1 MREIDPDDIGIF
13 YLADIMATTTLNKS
27 MVRKHRKSPIIL
39 RKDVRNIAII
49 AHVDHGKT
57 TLVDCMLKQTGIFR
71 DNQAVGELILDSNDL
86 ERERGITIYA
96 KNTAIKYHG
105 ITINII
111 DTPGHADFGGEV
123 ERVLRMV
130 DGVLLLV
137 DAVEGPMLQTKFV
150 LTKSLQLNLKPI
162 VVINKIDRP
171 NARIDQ
177 VINAVFD
184 LFVDLGATDAQLD
197 FPIVYTSAKEGYAK
211 TDLQLPSDN
220 INPLLETIIKRVP
233 LPPGDIESPFQMQVM
248 TIDYNDYLGRM
259 AIGRIHQ
266 GTIHTGDMVAQHRID
281 GTIIQRKVT
290 KLFGYLG
297 LGKTEIELAKAGDIV
312 ALAGLDFVEIG
323 ETITH
328 PAVTEALPAII
339 VEEPTLEMNF
349 MVNTSPFAGTEGTYV
364 TSRNLRERLEKE
376 LLSNVAL
383 RVEFPENPD
392 VFLVKGRGELHLSIL
407 IETMRRQGYEFA
419 VSKPQAVFKVID
431 GKKMEPIEQLFI
443 DVPEDYLGI
452 VMEKLGKRKS
462 QILNMH
468 HDGSGSVRLE
478 FNIPARGLIGFQTEF
493 VMDTRGTGIMHHS
506 FLKYDEYQGDIQTR
520 ITGSLIAKEPGL
532 ATAYALENLQERSTL
547 FMQPGD
553 KIYEGMVVGENSR
566 ENDMVVNP
574 CKKKHLTNM
583 RSSTSD
589 EAIQLKSFHRM
600 ELEQALEFIK
610 EDELV
615 EVTPKSHRLRK
626 RVLAELDRKRAYRGF
641 SGQ

>member
-1 MREIDPDDIGIF
+1 MPT
-13 YLADIMATTTLNKS
+13 ATLTKPT
-27 MVRKHRKSPIIL
+27 VRKHRKPSVTL
-39 RKDVRNIAII
+39 RQDVRNIAII

-71 DNQAVGELILDSNDL
+71 DNQTVGELILDSNDL

-96 KNTAIKYHG
+96 KNTAIKFHG

-137 DAVEGPMLQTKFV
+137 DAVDGPMLQTKFV
-150 LTKSLQLNLKPI
+150 LTKSLELNLKPI

-171 NARIDQ
+171 NSRIDQ

-184 LFVDLGATDAQLD
+184 LFVDLGANDEQLD
-197 FPIVYTSAKEGYAK
+197 FPIVYASAKEGYAT
-211 TDLQLPSDN
+211 TDLKKSSTN
-220 INPLLETIIKRVP
+220 IDPLLETIIKKVP
-233 LPPGDIESPFQMQVM
+233 LPPGDMQSPFQMQVM

-259 AIGRIHQ
+259 AIGRIHR
-266 GTIHTGDMVAQHRID
+266 GKIHTSDMVAQIRID
-281 GTIIQRKVT
+281 GTIIQSKVT
-290 KLFGYLG
+290 KLYGYLG
-297 LGKTEIELAKAGDIV
+297 LGKTEIESAQAGDIV
-312 ALAGLDFVEIG
+312 ALAGLDAVEIG
-323 ETITH
+323 ETITD
-328 PAVTEALPAII
+328 PFVTEALPAII

-349 MVNTSPFAGTEGTYV
+349 LVNTSPFAGTEGTYV

-376 LLSNVAL
+376 LQSNVAL
-383 RVEFPENPD
+383 RVEFPENSD

-419 VSKPQAVFKVID
+419 VSKPQAVFKMVD
-431 GKKMEPIEQLFI
+431 GKKLEPMEELFI
-443 DVPEDYLGI
+443 DVPDDYLGL
-452 VMEKLGKRKS
+452 VLEKLGRRKA
-462 QILNMH
+462 QMVNMH

-478 FNIPARGLIGFQTEF
+478 FTIPARGLIGFQTEF
-493 VMDTRGTGIMHHS
+493 VMDTHGTGIMHHS
-506 FLKYDEYQGDIQTR
+506 FLKYDKYQGDIQTR
-520 ITGSLIAKEPGL
+520 ITGSLIAKEAGL

-547 FMQPGD
+547 FVEPGD

-589 EAIQLKSFHRM
+589 EAIQLKSIHRM
-600 ELEQALEFIK
+600 KLEEALEFIN

-626 RVLAELDRKRAYRGF
+626 RILAELDRKRDYRG
-641 SGQ
+641 SSNQSK

>member
-1 MREIDPDDIGIF
+1 MPT
-13 YLADIMATTTLNKS
+13 ATTPKPH
-27 MVRKHRKSPIIL
+27 VRKPRKPAAML
-39 RKDVRNIAII
+39 REDVRNIAII

-71 DNQAVGELILDSNDL
+71 DNQTVGELILDSNDL

-96 KNTAIKYHG
+96 KNTAIKFHG

-130 DGVLLLV
+130 DSVLLLV
-137 DAVEGPMLQTKFV
+137 DAVDGPMLQTKFV
-150 LTKSLQLNLKPI
+150 LTKSLELNLKPI

-184 LFVDLGATDAQLD
+184 LFVDLGANDDQLD
-197 FPIVYTSAKEGYAK
+197 FPIVYASAKEGYAT
-211 TDLQLPSDN
+211 TDLKKPSTN
-220 INPLLETIIKRVP
+220 IDPLLETIIKKVP
-233 LPPGDIESPFQMQVM
+233 LPPGDMQSPFQMQVM

-259 AIGRIHQ
+259 AIGRIHR
-266 GTIHTGDMVAQHRID
+266 GKIHTSDMVAQLRLD
-281 GTIIQRKVT
+281 GTVIESKVT
-290 KLFGYLG
+290 KLYGYLG
-297 LGKTEIELAKAGDIV
+297 LGKTEIDSAQAGDIV
-312 ALAGLDFVEIG
+312 ALAGLDAVEIG

-328 PAVTEALPAII
+328 PLTPEALPAIT

-349 MVNTSPFAGTEGTYV
+349 LVNTSPFAGTEGTYV
-364 TSRNLRERLEKE
+364 TSRNLRDRLEKE
-376 LLSNVAL
+376 LQSNVAL
-383 RVEFPENPD
+383 RVEFPENSD

-419 VSKPQAVFKVID
+419 VSKPQAVFKIVD
-431 GKKMEPIEQLFI
+431 GKKLEPMEELFI
-443 DVPEDYLGI
+443 DVPDDYLGL
-452 VMEKLGKRKS
+452 VLEKLGRRKA
-462 QILNMH
+462 QMVNMH

-478 FNIPARGLIGFQTEF
+478 FTIPARGLIGFQTEF
-493 VMDTRGTGIMHHS
+493 VMDTHGTGIMHHS
-506 FLKYDEYQGDIQTR
+506 FLKYDNYQGDIQTR

-547 FMQPGD
+547 FVEPGD

-589 EAIQLKSFHRM
+589 EAIQLKSIHRM
-600 ELEQALEFIK
+600 KLEEALEFIN

-626 RVLAELDRKRAYRGF
+626 RILTELDRKRDFRGF
-641 SGQ
+641 

>member
-1 MREIDPDDIGIF
+1 MPP
-13 YLADIMATTTLNKS
+13 ATTAKPH
-27 MVRKHRKSPIIL
+27 VRKHRKPAALL
-39 RKDVRNIAII
+39 REDVRNIAII

-71 DNQAVGELILDSNDL
+71 DNQTVGELILDSNDL

-96 KNTAIKYHG
+96 KNTAIKFHG

-137 DAVEGPMLQTKFV
+137 DAVDGPMLQTKFV
-150 LTKSLQLNLKPI
+150 LTKSLELNLKPI

-171 NARIDQ
+171 NTRIDQ

-184 LFVDLGATDAQLD
+184 LFVDLGANDDQLD
-197 FPIVYTSAKEGYAK
+197 FPIVYASAKEGYAT
-211 TDLQLPSDN
+211 TDLKKPSTN
-220 INPLLETIIKRVP
+220 IDPLLETIIKKVP
-233 LPPGDIESPFQMQVM
+233 LPPGDIKSPFQMQVM

-259 AIGRIHQ
+259 AIGRIYR
-266 GTIHTGDMVAQHRID
+266 GKINTSDMVAQVRLD
-281 GTIIQRKVT
+281 GTIIQSKVT
-290 KLFGYLG
+290 KLYGYLG
-297 LGKTEIELAKAGDIV
+297 LGKTEIESAQAGDIV
-312 ALAGLDFVEIG
+312 ALAGLDSVEIG
-323 ETITH
+323 ETIAH
-328 PAVTEALPAII
+328 PETPEALPGII

-349 MVNTSPFAGTEGTYV
+349 LVNTSPFAGTEGTYV

-376 LLSNVAL
+376 LQSNVAL
-383 RVEFPENPD
+383 RVEFPENAD

-419 VSKPQAVFKVID
+419 VSKPQAVFKEID

-443 DVPEDYLGI
+443 DVPEDYLGL
-452 VMEKLGKRKS
+452 VMEKLGRRKA
-462 QILNMH
+462 QMANMH

-478 FNIPARGLIGFQTEF
+478 FTIPARGLIGFQTEF

-547 FMQPGD
+547 FVEPGD

-589 EAIQLKSFHRM
+589 EAIQLKTIHRM
-600 ELEQALEFIK
+600 TLEESIEFIK

-615 EVTPKSHRLRK
+615 EITPKSLRLRK
-626 RVLAELDRKRAYRGF
+626 RILAELARRREFRGI
-641 SGQ
+641 QT

>member
-1 MREIDPDDIGIF
+1 MTTATPTKTDKKLRE
-13 YLADIMATTTLNKS
+13 
-27 MVRKHRKSPIIL
+27 
-39 RKDVRNIAII
+39 DVRNIAII

-57 TLVDCMLKQTGIFR
+57 TLVDCLLRQTHIFR
-71 DNQAVGELILDSNDL
+71 DNQEMGERILDSNDL

-96 KNTAIKYHG
+96 KNTAIKYND

-130 DGVLLLV
+130 DSVLLLV

-150 LTKSLQLNLKPI
+150 LTKSLELNLKPI

-177 VINAVFD
+177 VVNAVFD

-197 FPIVYTSAKEGYAK
+197 FPIVYASAKEGYAK
-211 TDLQLPSDN
+211 TDLSLPSDN
-220 INPLLETIIKRVP
+220 ITPLLETIIHKVP
-233 LPPGDIESPFQMQVM
+233 LPPGDFESPFQMQVM

-259 AIGRIHQ
+259 AIGRIYK
-266 GTIHTGDMVAQHRID
+266 GTIHTGDIVSQVRLD
-281 GTIIQRKVT
+281 GTIIQNKVT

-297 LGKTEIELAKAGDIV
+297 LGKTEIESAKAGDIA
-312 ALAGLDFVEIG
+312 ALAGLDHVEIG
-323 ETITH
+323 ETIAN
-328 PAVTEALPAII
+328 PEFPEALAAIT

-349 MVNTSPFAGTEGTYV
+349 LVNSSPFAGTEGTYV
-364 TSRNLRERLEKE
+364 TSRNIRERLEKE

-383 RVEFPENPD
+383 RIEFPENSD

-407 IETMRRQGYEFA
+407 IETMRRQGYEFS
-419 VSKPQAVFKVID
+419 VSKPQAVYKEIN
-431 GKKMEPIEQLFI
+431 GKKMEPMEELFI

-452 VMEKLGKRKS
+452 VMEKLGKRKG
-462 QILNMH
+462 QMVNMH

-478 FNIPARGLIGFQTEF
+478 FTIPARGLIGFQTDF

-506 FLKYDEYQGDIQTR
+506 FLKYDEYQGDIITR
-520 ITGSLIAKEPGL
+520 QNGSLIAKEPGT
-532 ATAYALENLQERSTL
+532 ATGYALENLQERSTL
-547 FMQPGD
+547 FVEPTD

-566 ENDMVVNP
+566 EDDMVVNP

-589 EAIQLKSFHRM
+589 DALQLKPIHRM
-600 ELEQALEFIK
+600 SLEQAIEFIK

-615 EVTPKSHRLRK
+615 EVTPKSIRLRK
-626 RVLAELDRKRAYRGF
+626 RVLTEIDRKREFRGL
-641 SGQ
+641 